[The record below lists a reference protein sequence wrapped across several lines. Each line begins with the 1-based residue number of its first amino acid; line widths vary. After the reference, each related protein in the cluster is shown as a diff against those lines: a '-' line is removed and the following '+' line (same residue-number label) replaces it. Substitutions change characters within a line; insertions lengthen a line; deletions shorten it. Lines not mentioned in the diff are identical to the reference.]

1 MVIPEKHKVSIMSAF
16 QPMQMMVR
24 YASRPN
30 ANNQNITA
38 LIWKWSTCILSLRLR
53 HSMQNLINDT
63 SPTQWQDIKHDVCT
77 HTHTQGLS
85 LNTWAQ
91 RTAKIYSTQHLLN
104 SANALER
111 GGTQHWKTMSHKET
125 SLSNGTCKLHHMPQN
140 ACEHSNSHRVYNSNE
155 KDYCKYLNQTTSE
168 NVRNI

>member
-1 MVIPEKHKVSIMSAF
+1 MIQAQHGGKISN
-16 QPMQMMVR
+16 MMCV
-24 YASRPN
+24 
-30 ANNQNITA
+30 
-38 LIWKWSTCILSLRLR
+38 
-53 HSMQNLINDT
+53 
-63 SPTQWQDIKHDVCT
+63 

-91 RTAKIYSTQHLLN
+91 RTAKIYSKQHLLN
-104 SANALER
+104 TANALDR
-111 GGTQHWKTMSHKET
+111 GSTQHWKTMSHKET

-168 NVRNI
+168 NVRNIQHLRIKVGKNHRQAVFGVVVHCVPQTTHTATSQELKLQIY